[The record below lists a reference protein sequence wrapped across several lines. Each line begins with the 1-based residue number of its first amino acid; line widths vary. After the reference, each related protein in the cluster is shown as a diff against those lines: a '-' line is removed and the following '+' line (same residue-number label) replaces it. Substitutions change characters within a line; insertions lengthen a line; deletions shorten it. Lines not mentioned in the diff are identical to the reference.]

1 MMEDREGDS
10 GAGGGTGSLAKLP
23 RGPRDEDYGGPWVE
37 RRRAVVEAVAGV
49 GLPFLAGEAVP
60 TESARGNVENLVG
73 FAQVPVGL
81 AGPMRVDSG
90 EEAREVYVPLA
101 TTEGAL
107 VASVSRGM
115 GLVCGAGGSFRARV
129 TRDLLSQHP
138 MLVYP
143 DIDRALQAAEVAR
156 GSLERFQGLVS
167 GITRHGSLESL
178 EVEVLGRR
186 LVLRLLFG
194 TGDAIGINMAANGA
208 ELCCQDLAERTGAV
222 ERFVHGQDVE
232 KRANAR
238 AMVEG
243 RGRSV
248 VVEATV
254 PRGVLARRARTT
266 PEAMVRVLRTYAV
279 GFAHLGTQNWTIQS
293 ANVLVALFIACGQD
307 PAYVTESATGL
318 LDFDV
323 TAEGDLY
330 ASMTLP
336 SLLLGTVGGGSGQGT
351 ALECLR
357 ILGCAGGGQARDL
370 ARIAGAAALAGD
382 LSLMAAFA
390 SHEFVDAHESLGRN
404 RPSG

>member
-1 MMEDREGDS
+1 MEDREGDS
-10 GAGGGTGSLAKLP
+10 GADGGTGGLEKLP
-23 RGPRDEDYGGPWVE
+23 RGPRGQDHGTPWVE
-37 RRRAVVEAVAGV
+37 RRRALAEDAAGA
-49 GLPFLAGEAVP
+49 GLPFLGGEAVP
-60 TESARGNVENLVG
+60 GESAQGNVENLIG

-90 EEAREVYVPLA
+90 EESREVYVPLA

-115 GLVCGAGGSFRARV
+115 GLVCRAGGSFHARV
-129 TRDLLSQHP
+129 TQDQLSQHP
-138 MLVYP
+138 MLVYA
-143 DIDRALQAAEVAR
+143 DIDGALRAAEVAR
-156 GSLERFQGLVS
+156 GSLTRFQGIVS
-167 GITRHGSLESL
+167 GITRHGSLEAVR
-178 EVEVLGRR
+178 VEVLGRR
-186 LVLRLLFG
+186 IVLRLLFG

-208 ELCCQDLAERTGAV
+208 ELCSRDLAERTGAV

-248 VVEATV
+248 VVDATI
-254 PRGVLARRARTT
+254 PRTVLAERARTT

-307 PAYVTESATGL
+307 PAYVTESANGL

-323 TAEGDLY
+323 TAGGDLY
-330 ASMTLP
+330 ASLTLP

-351 ALECLR
+351 ALESLR
-357 ILGCAGGGQARDL
+357 ILGCAGSGRAQDL

-404 RPSG
+404 RPPG